1 MQSQINYW
9 LNTASQAFSYSYKFM
24 IWNLLLAFIPLGISF
39 WLFRERSRRTPIWWL
54 VFVAFIAFLPNAPYV
69 VTDIVHLVDIS
80 RYFNT
85 SIVTLVLIP
94 QYSIF
99 IFLGME
105 AYVISLIK
113 LTRYLQRIGKS
124 NYIIIV
130 ELSIHA
136 LCAIGIYLGRFL
148 RFNSWDLIFQPNDV
162 ARSIVDELIAHKPI
176 LVMVV
181 SLIILTVLYRLLKFV
196 TLGAVLQ
203 LRSQKKQSRSP
214 K

>member
-1 MQSQINYW
+1 MQSQIDSW
-9 LNTASQAFSYSYKFM
+9 LNIAWQAFSYSYKFM
-24 IWNLLLAFIPLGISF
+24 TWNLFLAFIPLAISF
-39 WLFRERSRRTPIWWL
+39 WLFRENNRQSSIWWL
-54 VFVAFIAFLPNAPYV
+54 VLIAFIAFLPNAPYV
-69 VTDIVHLVDIS
+69 VTDIVHLVDLS

-94 QYSIF
+94 QYLIF
-99 IFLGME
+99 IVLGME
-105 AYVISLIK
+105 AYVISLVK

-124 NYIIIV
+124 DYITIV

-148 RFNSWDLIFQPNDV
+148 RFNSWDLIFQPDDV
-162 ARSIVDELIAHKPI
+162 ARSIVDDLIAHKPI

-181 SLIILTVLYRLLKFV
+181 SFVILTILYLFLKFV

-203 LRSQKKQSRSP
+203 LRSKKS
-214 K
+214 